1 MRLLAIVE
9 GDLEVTFLPVM
20 FEQLDL
26 GDVDLRVTNTKG
38 SFWPEARK
46 YNRLARAQSVVAL
59 ADLERS
65 PCASQLLATELPG
78 RSEAFHVRIAE
89 HMLESWL
96 LADRAAIAEFLGV
109 PESRIPQRPDELE
122 NPKRQI
128 GALAAKSRLKTV
140 RLRVAPG
147 NSGSVVGREYA
158 PAMKEFVNRRW
169 RLAQARVVS
178 PSLDR
183 AANCWRALR

>member
-1 MRLLAIVE
+1 MRLQALVE
-9 GDLEVTFLPVM
+9 GDLEVAFLPVL

-38 SFWPEARK
+38 AFWPEARR
-46 YNRLARAQSVVAL
+46 YNRLARGQPVVAL
-59 ADLERS
+59 ADLERN
-65 PCASQLLATELPG
+65 PCAAQLLATELPG
-78 RSEAFHVRIAE
+78 KSSGFHLRIAVR
-89 HMLESWL
+89 MLESWL

-128 GALAAKSRLKTV
+128 GALAARSRLKTI

-147 NSGSVVGREYA
+147 DSGGIVGREYA

-169 RLAQARVVS
+169 RLAEARVVS
-178 PSLDR
+178 SSLDR
-183 AANCWRALR
+183 AACCWKALR